1 MVRNDLSEY
10 KRKYDISRHHAWA
23 GTVLISILLAIRIF
37 LEISNILTIT
47 NTINTIIIIIGL
59 ILVVYTLSSL
69 FLTYKYR
76 GGISLSQEKKIIHL
90 HSSIDKIGNDKIKSR
105 KEKEQ
110 LKIEKKKA
118 KTELKKA
125 KKLKKTK

>member
-47 NTINTIIIIIGL
+47 NTINIIIIIIGL

-76 GGISLSQEKKIIHL
+76 DGISLSQDQKIIHL
-90 HSSIDKIGNDKIKSR
+90 HSSIDNIENDKIKSR

-125 KKLKKTK
+125 KKLEKTK

>member
-1 MVRNDLSEY
+1 MIKNDLSEY
-10 KRKYDISRHHAWA
+10 KRKYDISRHHAWS

-37 LEISNILTIT
+37 LEISDIPPISD
-47 NTINTIIIIIGL
+47 TINTIIIIIGL

-76 GGISLSQEKKIIHL
+76 GGISLSQEQKIIHF
-90 HSSIDKIGNDKIKSR
+90 HSSIDNIGNDKIKNR

-110 LKIEKKKA
+110 LKIEKKNAKA
-118 KTELKKA
+118 ELKKA
-125 KKLKKTK
+125 KKL